1 MCARVPVL
9 TAAGDLMVFT
19 VVEVVFGVRV
29 VEDGPAFIGLHG
41 VTVALVM
48 DLSAPIHQHSTSP
61 NSILTRGNVTLN
73 VCNIYI
79 GSKRYTKCR

>member
-1 MCARVPVL
+1 MCARVRVL

-73 VCNIYI
+73 ECNIYI

>member
-1 MCARVPVL
+1 MCARVRVL

-29 VEDGPAFIGLHG
+29 VEDGPAFIVLHG

-48 DLSAPIHQHSTSP
+48 DLAAPTHQHSTS
-61 NSILTRGNVTLN
+61 ILM
-73 VCNIYI
+73 CNIEAECN
-79 GSKRYTKCR
+79 T